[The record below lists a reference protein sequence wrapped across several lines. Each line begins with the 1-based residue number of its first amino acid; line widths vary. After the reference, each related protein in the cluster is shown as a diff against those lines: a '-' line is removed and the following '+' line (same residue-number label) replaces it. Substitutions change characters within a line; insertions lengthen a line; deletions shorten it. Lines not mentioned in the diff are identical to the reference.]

1 MVSTPQAMGPQ
12 CPPAPATSALVPL
25 WDQYQSLWQIQE
37 FLQGGAVGW
46 QGERGKNGRG
56 WTQRRKNHNQ
66 SWEIMREIYW
76 SLPLF
81 QLIFGL
87 WPQFL
92 TLSSYI
98 LWNFLR
104 DRRVFRPNEATLGGL
119 LGVTWSPGRPVMIR
133 SLELSASLPAF
144 SREGL

>member
-1 MVSTPQAMGPQ
+1 MVSTPQAVGPQ
-12 CPPAPATSALVPL
+12 CPPAPATSAVVPL
-25 WDQYQSLWQIQE
+25 SDQCQSLWQIQE
-37 FLQGGAVGW
+37 FLQGRAGRC
-46 QGERGKNGRG
+46 QGKRGGSGRA
-56 WTQRRKNHNQ
+56 WVQRRKNHSQ

-98 LWNFLR
+98 LCNFLS
-104 DRRVFRPNEATLGGL
+104 DGRVFRPNEATLGGL
-119 LGVTWSPGRPVMIR
+119 LGATWSPGRPVMIR
-133 SLELSASLPAF
+133 SLELSVSLPPF